1 MSPEVHSTILYF
13 DNNEY
18 MYIHS
23 KYIASEI
30 IGEDIEFMKIK
41 SLGEEFQQKWEKNI
55 SVIYERVQLKAKIY
69 ESQKWTKAPFK
80 LRRVKC
86 GD

>member
-1 MSPEVHSTILYF
+1 
-13 DNNEY
+13 